1 MNTFIVDR
9 HTDPT
14 NPTVSSVQCDRIPV
28 YDSVACACADIA
40 NLQVGQIILT
50 KDEDLTVTGGLAAN
64 LKAWATSAV
73 GYADFASCI
82 VNNL

>member
-9 HTDPT
+9 HTDPA

-28 YDSVACACADIA
+28 YDTVACACADIA

-50 KDEDLTVTGGLAAN
+50 KDTDLTTTGGLAAS
-64 LKAWATSAV
+64 LKAWATNAV
-73 GYADFASCI
+73 DYADFASCI